1 MHNFA
6 RSTLSAARSMELT
19 MSAEFRGSGENLP
32 LEFQVMTSDF
42 TT

>member
-19 MSAEFRGSGENLP
+19 MSAEFRRNQARIDHLNSK
-32 LEFQVMTSDF
+32 
-42 TT
+42 